1 MNQGRRQR
9 GGVYMLELGQSGA
22 RRLVQGH
29 VGIARA
35 RLINKVHVYRGAWL
49 GFGVEGNISL
59 GPQKWHLQ
67 EP

>member
-1 MNQGRRQR
+1 
-9 GGVYMLELGQSGA
+9 MLELGQSGA

-35 RLINKVHVYRGAWL
+35 RLINKVQVYRGAQL
-49 GFGVEGNISL
+49 EFGVEGNISL
-59 GPQKWHLQ
+59 GPQKSHLQ